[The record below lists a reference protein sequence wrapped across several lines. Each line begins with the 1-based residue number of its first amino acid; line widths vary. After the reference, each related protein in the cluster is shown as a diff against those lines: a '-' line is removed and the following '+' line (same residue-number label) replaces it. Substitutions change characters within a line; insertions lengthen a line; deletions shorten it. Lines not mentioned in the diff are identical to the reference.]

1 MHYVIIG
8 NGVAGITAAFTL
20 RKRDPHAQITVIG
33 GESDYFISRTALMY
47 VLMDRMNRRDL
58 EPFERRQ

>member
-33 GESDYFISRTALMY
+33 G
-47 VLMDRMNRRDL
+47 
-58 EPFERRQ
+58 